1 MVIDSKYTKIFKSNG
16 LTRQKY
22 DELYAF
28 AVMLHDHKNN
38 VSEYVN
44 FNLEK
49 YLEYSKL
56 DFLKEMRTRYK
67 DIISSSFD
75 VQLYTQ
81 VFNCYQN
88 KFDAIRKH
96 LDFGVQ
102 RLTTCNR
109 NETKVDVL
117 NKNLKEYNVA
127 EFFIPYTNNKRMRFE
142 IKFIK
147 AYKGSDVGLKCY
159 DACFIIELG
168 DRLR

>member
-1 MVIDSKYTKIFKSNG
+1 MEKILKLNVNNYWYGLIDRGEINFDYRMVKP
-16 LTRQKY
+16 
-22 DELYAF
+22 
-28 AVMLHDHKNN
+28 HW
-38 VSEYVN
+38 
-44 FNLEK
+44 
-49 YLEYSKL
+49 
-56 DFLKEMRTRYK
+56 
-67 DIISSSFD
+67 
-75 VQLYTQ
+75 
-81 VFNCYQN
+81 
-88 KFDAIRKH
+88 
-96 LDFGVQ
+96 VQ

-168 DRLR
+168 NRLR